1 MNLASKTLI
10 IALLLMAV
18 FGGGVLRFHS
28 DCLNSSSVAVKSH
41 DCCSGQTDDVPC
53 QQHTCCHVHFP
64 NVINCSVD
72 LSLACN
78 LSLCATLVA
87 KEELQPE
94 PVVQDIDHPPQL
106 A

>member
-18 FGGGVLRFHS
+18 FGGGILRFQS

-41 DCCSGQTDDVPC
+41 DCCSEQTDDVPC
-53 QQHTCCHVHFP
+53 QQHTCCHVHFH